1 MKDSEFIE
9 LLNLYLDHEIGM
21 ADARRLEAEVQRS
34 PERRRLYREYCQM
47 QRACVLLAEQET
59 EPLKENRPQ
68 VLAFEAPARSWIWQN
83 YAVGACAA
91 AAVFALAAVFYKGNG
106 SAIAAP
112 RTMDPA
118 AVASVQISDGIAKL
132 EGRRELAQT
141 VTLAQRTPG
150 SRSVAVDQTTVFG
163 RQFRTP
169 PASGLSN
176 PRFDWM
182 NKVELAALQR
192 VNPDDLFFEPKSSAK
207 PTDIRSFRGRRLL
220 EGQAEQAAFQFQR

>member
-9 LLNLYLDHEIGM
+9 LLNLYLDHEIGV

-47 QRACVLLAEQET
+47 QKACVLVAEQAAEPLAEGRS
-59 EPLKENRPQ
+59 N
-68 VLAFEAPARSWIWQN
+68 VVAFEGPSRVWGWQN

-91 AAVFALAAVFYKGNG
+91 AAVFALGAVFYNGNG
-106 SAIAAP
+106 SANAAS
-112 RTMDPA
+112 RTIDPA
-118 AVASVQISDGIAKL
+118 AVASVQIADGIAKQA
-132 EGRRELAQT
+132 GRRELAQT
-141 VTLAQRTPG
+141 VTLVHRTAE
-150 SRSVAVDQTTVFG
+150 SRNMAVDQTPVFG

-169 PASGLSN
+169 ASSLAN

-182 NKVELAALQR
+182 SKLELAALQR
-192 VNPDDLFFEPKSSAK
+192 VNPDDLLFEAK
-207 PTDIRSFRGRRLL
+207 APSKPEDIRSFRGRRLL